1 MARDPDTRHEL
12 GEEIDLESPK
22 TMRDVVIQTY
32 SIVQQILV
40 RMDEMNARMDRM
52 NARMDRME
60 DRTDKRFLWLTGI
73 VLTTWMTLLA
83 TILVKL

>member
-32 SIVQQILV
+32 SIVQQILDRLD
-40 RMDEMNARMDRM
+40 RMDARMDRI
-52 NARMDRME
+52 E
-60 DRTDKRFLWLTGI
+60 ERTDKRFLWLTGI

-83 TILVKL
+83 TILIKL